1 MRTATRRTA
10 PRRLATAV
18 ALLAALVPVATALA
32 AAPAAAVSTDLVAGP
47 PGVTWGATIDG
58 HDVGAATGNDPVK
71 LPAGRD
77 VRVDLAVRNDGAKPI
92 TVRNVRLEGRVIGM
106 SFYSFT
112 TQVDLVVQPGATGE
126 RAIRVDLGELG
137 DQAVGLIPARLSL
150 LGPDRSVVA
159 RQSLA
164 TDVRGSLI
172 SAYGLFGLAIA
183 GITLILVVG
192 LALEIARHR
201 LPVNRWRRAVRFL
214 APGIGLGLTAT
225 FSLSATRLLI
235 PGATVWVPLVLGCG
249 GVAFVVG
256 YLTPPPR
263 EAEREYEDEMVAP
276 DRYELPGYAGA
287 SRGAF
292 DPYGPPSALPEPV
305 GKAALQEPTPQP
317 ALSEPAPQ
325 PGLDEYLP
333 GKVAGGKHRGPA
345 HQPDVVQL
353 PNPDQDRTYRS

>member
-1 MRTATRRTA
+1 MRTTT

-18 ALLAALVPVATALA
+18 ALLAALLTAT
-32 AAPAAAVSTDLVAGP
+32 AAPAAAVTTDLVAGP

-58 HDVGAATGNDPVK
+58 HDIASASGNDPVR

-77 VRVDLAVRNDGAKPI
+77 VRVDLSVRNDGAQPV

-112 TQVDLVVQPGATGE
+112 TQVDLVVQPGETGE
-126 RAIRVDLGELG
+126 RSILVDLGELG

-150 LGPDRSVVA
+150 LAPDRSAVA
-159 RQSLA
+159 RQSIA

-172 SAYGLFGLAIA
+172 SAYGLFGLAVA
-183 GITLILVVG
+183 AITLVLVLG
-192 LALEIARHR
+192 LALEIARRR

-214 APGIGLGLTAT
+214 APGLGLGLTAT

-235 PGATVWVPLVLGCG
+235 PSATVWVPLVLGCG
-249 GVAFVVG
+249 AVAFVAG
-256 YLTPPPR
+256 YLTPGPR
-263 EAEREYEDEMVAP
+263 EVERDDEAMVDA

-287 SRGAF
+287 TPRGI
-292 DPYGPPSALPEPV
+292 DPYAPPALGRP
-305 GKAALQEPTPQP
+305 AANP
-317 ALSEPAPQ
+317 ALSQPAPQPSLAEPAPQ

-333 GKVAGGKHRGPA
+333 TRVTGPGRHRGHRGQPPT
-345 HQPDVVQL
+345 PDVVQL
-353 PNPDQDRTYRS
+353 PDPDADRSYRS

>member
-1 MRTATRRTA
+1 MRTPTRRTQ
-10 PRRLATAV
+10 PRRLAATLL
-18 ALLAALVPVATALA
+18 LLAALVPAVAALGA
-32 AAPAAAVSTDLVAGP
+32 GPAAATSTDLVAGP

-58 HDVGAATGNDPVK
+58 HDVGAADGNDPVR

-77 VRVDLAVRNDGAKPI
+77 IRVDLAVRNDGARPV

-126 RAIRVDLGELG
+126 RSIQVDLGELG

-150 LGPDRSVVA
+150 LATDRSVVA
-159 RQSLA
+159 RQAIA

-172 SAYGLFGLAIA
+172 SAYGMFGLAVA
-183 GITLILVVG
+183 VITLMLVVG

-214 APGIGLGLTAT
+214 APGVGLGLTAT

-235 PGATVWVPLVLGCG
+235 PGATVWVPLVLGCA

-256 YLTPPPR
+256 YLTPAPR
-263 EAEREYEDEMVAP
+263 EVDRDVEPVEQE
-276 DRYELPGYAGA
+276 RYELPGYAGA
-287 SRGAF
+287 PPRVL
-292 DPYGPPSALPEPV
+292 DPYAPPPSLAEPAPRPALTDP
-305 GKAALQEPTPQP
+305 APQP
-317 ALSEPAPQ
+317 ALSDPASQ

-333 GKVAGGKHRGPA
+333 GGRQAVGRHRGSA
-345 HQPDVVQL
+345 GRRPDAVEL
-353 PNPDQDRTYRS
+353 PDPDQDRSYRS

>member
-1 MRTATRRTA
+1 MRTPT

-18 ALLAALVPVATALA
+18 ALLAALLPAATATA
-32 AAPAAAVSTDLVAGP
+32 AGPAAAASTDLVAGP

-58 HDVGAATGNDPVK
+58 HDVATASGNDPIA

-77 VRVDLAVRNDGAKPI
+77 VRVDLAVRNDGGNPV

-126 RAIRVDLGELG
+126 RSILVDLGELG

-150 LGPDRSVVA
+150 LAPDRSTVA
-159 RQSLA
+159 RQSIA
-164 TDVRGSLI
+164 TDVRGSII
-172 SAYGLFGLAIA
+172 SAYGLFGLAVA
-183 GITLILVVG
+183 GITLVLVLG

-201 LPVNRWRRAVRFL
+201 LPVNRWRRAVRYL
-214 APGIGLGLTAT
+214 APGLGLGLTAT

-235 PGATVWVPLVLGCG
+235 PSATVWVPLVLGCG

-256 YLTPPPR
+256 YLTPAPR
-263 EAEREYEDEMVAP
+263 DVEADELVGA
-276 DRYELPGYAGA
+276 DRYELPGYAGT
-287 SRGAF
+287 SPRVL
-292 DPYGPPSALPEPV
+292 DPYGPPPALSEP
-305 GKAALQEPTPQP
+305 ASQPALSQPAPQP

-333 GKVAGGKHRGPA
+333 GRLAGRHRGPA
-345 HQPDVVQL
+345 GEPDVVQL
-353 PNPDQDRTYRS
+353 PDSDPDRSYRS